1 MEYLVRWRGYTFEGD
16 TWEPETNLTSCM
28 EFINEFNRQHSERLG
43 DVPCVRSTRRS
54 PSTAVSYSSNN
65 NARKQMNRPQPHH
78 SSATTPAALNTAS
91 TSVTKQLHSTQN
103 ALDNRNIDAKVEQQQ
118 PFLSTPTAS
127 TLRCSMDLAK
137 SGIKILV
144 PKSPMNSRAD
154 SEQSP
159 SEAAHSLE
167 QGGEEPD
174 SVPPEVA
181 VQEKSEGHVLVPGQE
196 RARMGTRPRT
206 QTALPPPQVP
216 ITPAAVR
223 TLNGKGMLSFM

>member
-16 TWEPETNLTSCM
+16 TWEPEANLNSCV
-28 EFINEFNRQHSERLG
+28 EFINEFNRQHSERPG
-43 DVPCVRSTRRS
+43 DVPCARSTRRS
-54 PSTAVSYSSNN
+54 PSAAVGYVN
-65 NARKQMNRPQPHH
+65 NARKQMNRPQTHN
-78 SSATTPAALNTAS
+78 SSANAPSALNTPS
-91 TSVTKQLHSTQN
+91 TSVTKLQPARN
-103 ALDNRNIDAKVEQQQ
+103 ALDNRDVDAKADAQQQ
-118 PFLSTPTAS
+118 PFLSTPTPS

-181 VQEKSEGHVLVPGQE
+181 VQEKSAGHVLVPGQE

-206 QTALPPPQVP
+206 QAALPPPQVP

-223 TLNGKGMLSFM
+223 TLNGKGALSCM

>member
-1 MEYLVRWRGYTFEGD
+1 MRWRGYTFEGD
-16 TWEPETNLTSCM
+16 TWEPEANLTNCM
-28 EFINEFNRQHSERLG
+28 EFINEFNRQHSERSS

-54 PSTAVSYSSNN
+54 PSTTVSSASIN
-65 NARKQMNRPQPHH
+65 NARKQINRPQSHN
-78 SSATTPAALNTAS
+78 SSTTAASALNTPS
-91 TSVTKQLHSTQN
+91 TSVAKQLQPPQN
-103 ALDNRNIDAKVEQQQ
+103 ALDNRDMDAKAGTQQQ

-127 TLRCSMDLAK
+127 TLRCSMDLVK

-181 VQEKSEGHVLVPGQE
+181 VQEKSAGHVLVPGQE

-206 QTALPPPQVP
+206 QAALPPPQVP

-223 TLNGKGMLSFM
+223 TLNGKGMSCCL